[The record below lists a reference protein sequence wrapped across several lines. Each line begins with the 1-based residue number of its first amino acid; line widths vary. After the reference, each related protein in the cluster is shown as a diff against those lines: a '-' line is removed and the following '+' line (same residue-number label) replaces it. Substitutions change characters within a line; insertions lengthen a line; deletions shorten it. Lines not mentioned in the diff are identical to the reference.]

1 MSSSQ
6 LLKTGRS
13 VIQSEIDALSMLKES
28 LGESFVKAINL
39 LYKSEGRIIVSG
51 MGKSGHIG
59 RKIAATLSSTGSPAQ
74 FLHPAEASHGDL
86 GVVTTKDTLLILSNS
101 GETQEL
107 ANLVAFAKRFSI
119 KLIGVANDPNSSL
132 IQNSKIGIILPQ
144 TGEACET
151 GVVPSNS
158 SVMLL
163 ALGDALAIA
172 LMKHRKFSVEAFRE
186 FHPGG
191 QLGARLTQVQ
201 FVMHTGDSIPLVDAN
216 TPMPETL
223 LMMSQKGFG
232 VAGVVSEEG
241 TLLGII
247 TDGDLRRHMDGLLE
261 ANSGEVMTSS
271 PVTISQNSL
280 AEEALALMQEKKI
293 TCLFVLDNS
302 SPARVSGILHI
313 HDCLRL
319 GVI

>member
-1 MSSSQ
+1 
-6 LLKTGRS
+6 
-13 VIQSEIDALSMLKES
+13 MLKES